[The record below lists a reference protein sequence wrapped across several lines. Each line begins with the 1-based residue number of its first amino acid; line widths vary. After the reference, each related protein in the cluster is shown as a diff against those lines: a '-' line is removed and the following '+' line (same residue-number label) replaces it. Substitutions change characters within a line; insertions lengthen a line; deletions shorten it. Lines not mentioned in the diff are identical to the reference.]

1 MPTAEDRALEGDF
14 SVRLHWHKCE
24 KDTWCRLNALNLDHP
39 LFNGMEGVYMIWHG
53 GERPS
58 AVRIGQGVIRE
69 RLRAHRD
76 DPEIQAFKSLTLYVT
91 WASVPETYRD
101 GIETFLAQK
110 LQPKMGARYPA
121 ARLIEVNLP
130 F

>member
-1 MPTAEDRALEGDF
+1 
-14 SVRLHWHKCE
+14 
-24 KDTWCRLNALNLDHP
+24 
-39 LFNGMEGVYMIWHG
+39 MEGVYIIWHG